1 LGEEGRKEIEAEWEG
16 KMEAL
21 RGVFEAARPKEEK
34 RREVPDWA
42 VDDISFC
49 VMVDP
54 VIVSILNFPFS
65 ESLLL
70 AERVRVDEVH

>member
-1 LGEEGRKEIEAEWEG
+1 
-16 KMEAL
+16 MEAL

-54 VIVSILNFPFS
+54 VIVSNFLQAS
-65 ESLLL
+65 GVVVTVG
-70 AERVRVDEVH
+70 RGH